1 MKDIAMHYFKQNSI
15 IWPQKKKNENIDW
28 SSVQITKPLTSNISI
43 IYVHKIFFFFP
54 ATLTSNFINLIL
66 VASYSKNIGLIDVS
80 SSELNQI
87 LAIIYNKVYKA
98 EWNPKS
104 RGMVDGMSYTLKTR
118 AIKNISRFSTNNI
131 WLFQCYLTKKLFH

>member
-1 MKDIAMHYFKQNSI
+1 MTPK
-15 IWPQKKKNENIDW
+15 KKKNENIDW
-28 SSVQITKPLTSNISI
+28 SSVQITKPQTCNISI
-43 IYVHKIFFFFP
+43 IYVHKIFFFFFP

-104 RGMVDGMSYTLKTR
+104 RGMVDGMSYTLKTSH
-118 AIKNISRFSTNNI
+118 KDYQQVF
-131 WLFQCYLTKKLFH
+131 CK